1 MQVGHALLNVPQGPV
16 ALQHALWRVHGP
28 QALSF
33 LQRRSC
39 NEVAS
44 LPSLQGCGNALLDKK
59 AYLYAPFSLH
69 HWGEDDLLA
78 LVPAAASEA
87 FEREV
92 LKYKLLDDFTLE
104 AITPQWEALLCVGAN
119 PFEGLA
125 ANACQLLA
133 PLNQG
138 GGAWWLQSPFFLL
151 GRQAGWGGVL
161 LYPKS
166 SSGASSDGAFA
177 SPTQALEDLLP
188 QHPQLLHPL
197 RPSAYE
203 TVRLNLGL
211 PLWGVDMQDTT
222 QLPELG
228 LEHWLVSYTKGCYL
242 GQETVARVKTY
253 GGIAQTL
260 MPITLQVPASLPT
273 SARSFTQGPLKLE
286 PDGGDIGHV
295 TSLQW
300 SSEGT
305 SAVGLAYVK
314 RAHRSPKQGVPALWH
329 GHAVALSTQLQ
340 APWLQAAASTQQQQE
355 AQLALAT
362 RLYMEGT
369 PERIAEAFSLLRQ
382 AIAADAA
389 HYAAYETLA
398 VLLSRENQVA
408 EAIAVL
414 EALLEANPNWVMAY
428 TNLSIAHL
436 KLGDKDKAEYYKA
449 EATKT
454 AMRLKVEASLAA
466 KGLSSPSNRAET
478 AAEEAPPTLSEAQ
491 RQSLLERRA
500 LLQHAL
506 TFAPTDA
513 LAHFGLAGVAEALGE
528 VETAMAAYRQAIAGN
543 AQHTQSYLA
552 LAKLLHGA
560 WVATPLPALKE
571 ELNAV
576 LESGMAVAAKRG
588 DLQPL
593 TQLQALQQA
602 LLEHTANHTLG

>member
-1 MQVGHALLNVPQGPV
+1 MLPFAFTFPVPVGHTPLNVPQGPV
-16 ALQHALWRVHGP
+16 ALQQALWRVRGP

-44 LPSLQGCGNALLDKK
+44 LPPQQGCGNALLDKK

-69 HWGEDDLLA
+69 RWGEDDLLA
-78 LVPAAASEA
+78 LVPAAASNA

-125 ANACQLLA
+125 ANACQAL
-133 PLNQG
+133 PQ
-138 GGAWWLQSPFFLL
+138 GAWWVQSPFFLL

-161 LYPKS
+161 LYPKH
-166 SSGASSDGAFA
+166 SSGGTFA
-177 SPTQALEDLLP
+177 SPTQALEALLP
-188 QHPQLLHPL
+188 QYPLLANPL
-197 RPSAYE
+197 EPAAYE
-203 TVRLNLGL
+203 AVRLNLGV
-211 PLWGVDMQDTT
+211 PLWGVDMQETT

-260 MPITLQVPASLPT
+260 MPITLQVPTSLPT
-273 SARSFTQGPLKLE
+273 SARSFTQGPLALE
-286 PDGGDIGHV
+286 VDGADGDIGHV

-300 SSEGT
+300 NTEGT

-314 RAHRSPKQGVPALWH
+314 RAHRSPKQGVAALWQ
-329 GHAVALSTQLQ
+329 GHTVALSTLLQ
-340 APWLQAAASTQQQQE
+340 APWLQATASTQHQQE

-369 PERIAEAFSLLRQ
+369 PERIAEAFTLLRQ
-382 AIAADAA
+382 AIATDAT
-389 HYAAYETLA
+389 HYSAYETLA
-398 VLLSRENQVA
+398 VLLSRENRVE

-414 EALLEANPNWVMAY
+414 ETLLAANPNWVMAY

-466 KGLSSPSNRAET
+466 KGLSAPPNKAEAT
-478 AAEEAPPTLSEAQ
+478 AEEPPLLSEAQ

-528 VETAMAAYRQAIAGN
+528 VEAAMSAYRQAIAGN
-543 AQHTQSYLA
+543 TQHTQSYLA

-560 WVATPLPALKE
+560 WLTTPLPALKE
-571 ELNAV
+571 ELTTV
-576 LESGMAVAAKRG
+576 LENGMAVAAKRG

-602 LLEHTANHTLG
+602 MAGHTAG